1 MLLNDV
7 QVTNEEGRPCA
18 IGEVGELCVRGSHIF
33 SGYWQNDAETAKV
46 LRGGWLHTGDLAY
59 MDEDGDYAIV
69 GRKKEMI
76 ITGGENVYP
85 QEVEQCLLAH
95 PSIQKAAVL
104 GVPHDIWGECV
115 VAFIVARQLDVD
127 TLRAYCKETL
137 ASYKIPKQ
145 FYDVEQLP
153 TTAVG
158 KIDKK
163 ILVQQ
168 AIAASQSTSS

>member
-1 MLLNDV
+1 
-7 QVTNEEGRPCA
+7 
-18 IGEVGELCVRGSHIF
+18 
-33 SGYWQNDAETAKV
+33 
-46 LRGGWLHTGDLAY
+46 

-95 PSIQKAAVL
+95 PSIQEAAVL